1 MGKQR
6 ERNRIKSRVDELPPE
21 ARESLDR
28 MLADVTNTYQ
38 EIAEHM
44 AAQGWDISR
53 SSIGRYALRQN
64 AVARRLRESREQM
77 EALIHEAQG
86 NSDLEASELASSIL
100 INGLTRR
107 LATAEEDFENI
118 PIEKAG
124 RLLVQIQRSAIY
136 KERMRSTRAR
146 ACKDVEI
153 NITKRMRE
161 QIQDDPALLKRI
173 TELVQAAADEEARR
187 DADG

>member
-21 ARESLDR
+21 AREALDR

-77 EALIHEAQG
+77 EALINEP
-86 NSDLEASELASSIL
+86 
-100 INGLTRR
+100 R
-107 LATAEEDFENI
+107 ATAI
-118 PIEKAG
+118 WKH
-124 RLLVQIQRSAIY
+124 RSLPPPSLS
-136 KERMRSTRAR
+136 M
-146 ACKDVEI
+146 D
-153 NITKRMRE
+153 
-161 QIQDDPALLKRI
+161 
-173 TELVQAAADEEARR
+173 
-187 DADG
+187 